1 MLSISAKTKCMSKY
15 QGGTFAS
22 HPQCGGGRKL
32 LFDESFI
39 FDISSF
45 AVDTGEKN
53 ISDTSHF
60 NDFVSSSNFFEQC
73 IFSLT
78 SKHSLQNLKMQTF
91 VYSFIYCLGSTSA
104 NSICESA
111 KCAFLY
117 LEVYVDMTLR
127 AVLFFFLRRKQIL
140 SIL

>member
-1 MLSISAKTKCMSKY
+1 MAGNCIAFDFRENEMHVEIP
-15 QGGTFAS
+15 GWHIRFAPAMRRRPKIAFWWVL
-22 HPQCGGGRKL
+22 HFRY
-32 LFDESFI
+32 
-39 FDISSF
+39 ISSF

-60 NDFVSSSNFFEQC
+60 NDFVSFSNFFEQC

-111 KCAFLY
+111 KCAFFVSRSVCRY
-117 LEVYVDMTLR
+117 
-127 AVLFFFLRRKQIL
+127 
-140 SIL
+140 